1 MTQPDLFQQ
10 ILDTWG
16 CHNDILLFLVNEI
29 PEEGLLAVP
38 GNSRGRGMSF
48 ISMMVSIEIL

>member
-1 MTQPDLFQQ
+1 MTQPAFLQQ
-10 ILDTWG
+10 ILGTWRR
-16 CHNDILLFLVNEI
+16 HNEILLFLINEI

-38 GNSRGRGMSF
+38 GNSRGRGVSF

>member
-1 MTQPDLFQQ
+1 MTQPALLQQ

-16 CHNDILLFLVNEI
+16 RHNDILLFLINEI
-29 PEEGLLAVP
+29 PEDGLLAVP
-38 GNSRGRGMSF
+38 GNSRGPGVSF